1 MRIAVIALSLFL
13 SVQSLA
19 QEDDWSSYGKD
30 SGGGHY
36 SKASE
41 INPKN
46 VKNLENIWTHRSGDY
61 KGGGNAA
68 GRKGDGLQT
77 SFQATPLLIDKT
89 LFYCTSYNRVFA
101 LNPETGEEK

>member
-1 MRIAVIALSLFL
+1 MRIVVIALSLFL

-19 QEDDWSSYGKD
+19 QDDDWSSYGKD

-46 VKNLENIWTHRSGDY
+46 VKNLDDNNFSVNKKSIYFTNSSIY
-61 KGGGNAA
+61 KV
-68 GRKGDGLQT
+68 RK
-77 SFQATPLLIDKT
+77 
-89 LFYCTSYNRVFA
+89 
-101 LNPETGEEK
+101 